1 MKTIFFPVAALL
13 AASVV
18 AERGDPFPDNVNYE
32 VDLAEPTGADAHC
45 CYLYGHADYEYDT
58 RDEDEAGFDRNY
70 VKKRFCLEKN
80 IFSETMISPYS
91 FIDPDAP
98 NGGVIMDNLESYKC
112 GTKVAMEVCSYTY
125 FSETVI
131 GSELYGTFDKY

>member
-1 MKTIFFPVAALL
+1 MKK
-13 AASVV
+13 
-18 AERGDPFPDNVNYE
+18 E
-32 VDLAEPTGADAHC
+32 
-45 CYLYGHADYEYDT
+45 
-58 RDEDEAGFDRNY
+58 
-70 VKKRFCLEKN
+70 FCLEKN
-80 IFSETMISPYS
+80 FFGEAMITPYS
-91 FIDPDAP
+91 FIDADAP